1 MHNSNKMVA
10 CTFCKIKGYKH
21 ISSRKEW
28 IFGTS
33 MKERDPSVMIKK
45 SKVKISVLV
54 MQRHNQMGTGA
65 DGSKKH

>member
-10 CTFCKIKGYKH
+10 CTFFKIKGYKH
-21 ISSRKEW
+21 ISSRKEF

-33 MKERDPSVMIKK
+33 RKERDPLVMINK

-54 MQRHNQMGTGA
+54 MQRHKQMGIRAEGN
-65 DGSKKH
+65 KKP